1 MRFEKILLLAIVLT
15 AVLTTGGC
23 GYRLA
28 TKRGNAGAGRTI
40 AVPTFTNVTTNYRVE
55 QRVSEAL
62 RRELIQR
69 TRFKVVSGETGD
81 VLISGDVLGYGAFPT
96 TITAGKASSY
106 TISLTMRVVVKDTH
120 TGEILFQNPAWTFRE
135 NFELAPNSA
144 EFVPEEPAAVDR
156 VSSSFASSL
165 VATLLAVKP

>member
-1 MRFEKILLLAIVLT
+1 MRFAKILVLAIILI
-15 AVLTTGGC
+15 AGGC

-28 TKRGNAGAGRTI
+28 NKRANAGAGKTI
-40 AVPTFTNVTTNYRVE
+40 AVPTFTNTTTNYRVE

-69 TRFKVVSGETGD
+69 TRYKVTSGEAGD
-81 VLISGDVLGYGAFPT
+81 VLVSGDLLQYTAFPT

-106 TISLTMRVVVKDTH
+106 TISLTIRIVIKDTR
-120 TGEILFQNPAWTFRE
+120 TGEVLFQNAAWTFRE
-135 NFELAPNSA
+135 NFELAPTSA

-156 VSSSFASSL
+156 VASSFASSL
-165 VATLLAVKP
+165 VAALLTRTP

>member
-1 MRFEKILLLAIVLT
+1 MRIAKILVLAIVL
-15 AVLTTGGC
+15 AMGGC

-28 TKRGNAGAGRTI
+28 NKRANAGAGKTI
-40 AVPTFTNVTTNYRVE
+40 AVPTFTNVTTVYRVE

-69 TRFKVVSGETGD
+69 TQYKVVSGDVGD
-81 VLISGDVLGYGAFPT
+81 VLVSGDLLGYGAFAT

-106 TISLTMRVVVKDTH
+106 TISLTMRIVVKDTH
-120 TGEILFQNPAWTFRE
+120 TGQVLFQNPSWTFRE
-135 NFELAPNSA
+135 NFELAPTST

-156 VSSSFASSL
+156 VSKSFASSL
-165 VATLLAVKP
+165 VAALLSRTP

>member
-1 MRFEKILLLAIVLT
+1 MRFAKILVLAL
-15 AVLTTGGC
+15 VLTTGGC
-23 GYRLA
+23 GYHLA
-28 TKRGNAGAGRTI
+28 NKGANAGTGKTI
-40 AVPTFTNVTTNYRVE
+40 AVPTFSNVTTNYRVE

-69 TRFKVVSGETGD
+69 TRYKVVSSEAGDVLVTGD
-81 VLISGDVLGYGAFPT
+81 VIQYTAFPT

-106 TISLTMRVVVKDTH
+106 TISLTIRVVVKNTL

-135 NFELAPNSA
+135 NFELAPNSV

-156 VSSSFASSL
+156 VASSFASSL
-165 VATLLAVKP
+165 VATMLSRTP